1 MLGNSFQCHAQ
12 SNSISVRSAVL
23 QVFRAAAFMFADP
36 GNVDGLGDIVDLN
49 LRALIIIGLG
59 TPFFSQIYRKFV
71 T

>member
-1 MLGNSFQCHAQ
+1 
-12 SNSISVRSAVL
+12 
-23 QVFRAAAFMFADP
+23 MFADP

-71 T
+71 I